1 MPLKLRPIWV
11 LGAGAAVVTAAM
23 VTSRGGLGS
32 RSSASSSAT
41 NVSMAAAPAVAI
53 GGAPL
58 VSPAAA
64 SPAAAAPT
72 SDPAPAPI
80 AIPEA
85 AITEPAPSAPAPVP
99 LDGPLVGDASLG
111 AIDLGAIEL
120 HGDHY
125 ELALAG
131 GRRAILTLD
140 PAIQGAAEKTLARSK
155 APVGAIAVVATDGRV
170 LALAGRRAKDPKNEH
185 KGSAEGTPD
194 WHLAVGAWA
203 PAASIFKIVSASA
216 LLEAGVSPDDKICFH
231 GGLRSINASNLVD
244 GKNDSRCEDLTY
256 AVAFSQNAIIAKLA
270 HAHLDPGKLGAMA
283 KRLGVAGALPA
294 CALPGD
300 AGAVTMPTAND
311 VDFARTAAGF
321 ANTQLSAMGGA
332 LLADEIATRGMAV
345 TPRIIDAIVIGD
357 RRIQVGPVT
366 PRRAI
371 SADIAGQVGHMMEA
385 TCAKGTAAR
394 AFHGGRR
401 DGGELPG
408 NVKVAGK
415 TGTLA
420 QTQPYYLEY
429 SWFVGYAPADHPTM
443 SIAVVLGNAESW
455 WMKGHQAARMVL
467 AAAVGKHDP
476 AADK

>member
-1 MPLKLRPIWV
+1 MLPKLRPIWV

-23 VTSRGGLGS
+23 ITSHGGLGS
-32 RSSASSSAT
+32 RSSASVGTPGPSLA
-41 NVSMAAAPAVAI
+41 VVGAPLVAPAPAAAPAVA
-53 GGAPL
+53 APA
-58 VSPAAA
+58 SAPPPAA
-64 SPAAAAPT
+64 P
-72 SDPAPAPI
+72 PAPI
-80 AIPEA
+80 DL
-85 AITEPAPSAPAPVP
+85 T
-99 LDGPLVGDASLG
+99 GPLVGDASLG
-111 AIDLGAIEL
+111 AIDLDAIEL

-125 ELALAG
+125 ELALSG

-140 PAIQGAAEKTLARSK
+140 PAIQSAAEKTLARSK
-155 APVGAIAVVATDGRV
+155 APMGAIAVVATDGRV
-170 LALAGRRAKDPKNEH
+170 LALAGRRSKDPKNEH
-185 KGSAEGTPD
+185 KGSPDGTPD
-194 WHLAVGAWA
+194 WHLPLGAWA

-216 LLEAGVSPDDKICFH
+216 LLEAGVSPADKVCFH

-270 HAHLDPGKLGAMA
+270 HAHLDPAKLGDMA
-283 KRLGVAGALPA
+283 KRLGIAGALPA
-294 CALPGD
+294 SALAGD
-300 AGAVTMPTAND
+300 AGAVTMPHDND

-345 TPRIIDAIVIGD
+345 TPRIVEAIVDGNRRVEIGA
-357 RRIQVGPVT
+357 VP

-371 SADIAGQVGHMMEA
+371 AADVASQVGRMMEV

-467 AAAVGKHDP
+467 AAAVAEHGAVAGK
-476 AADK
+476 

>member
-1 MPLKLRPIWV
+1 MLPKLRPIWV

-23 VTSRGGLGS
+23 ITSHGGLGS
-32 RSSASSSAT
+32 RSSASVGTPGPSL
-41 NVSMAAAPAVAI
+41 AVV
-53 GGAPL
+53 GAPL
-58 VSPAAA
+58 V
-64 SPAAAAPT
+64 AP
-72 SDPAPAPI
+72 S
-80 AIPEA
+80 
-85 AITEPAPSAPAPVP
+85 APSAPAPAAAAPVVAAPVP
-99 LDGPLVGDASLG
+99 APAAAPAGASIDLANPLVGDASLG
-111 AIDLGAIEL
+111 AIDLDAIEL

-125 ELALAG
+125 EIALAG

-140 PAIQGAAEKTLARSK
+140 PAIQSAAEKTLARSK

-170 LALAGRRAKDPKNEH
+170 LALAGRRSKDPKNEH
-185 KGSAEGTPD
+185 KGSPDGTPD
-194 WHLAVGAWA
+194 WHLPLGAWA
-203 PAASIFKIVSASA
+203 PAASVFKIVSASA
-216 LLEAGVSPDDKICFH
+216 LLEAGVSPADKVCFH

-270 HAHLDPGKLGAMA
+270 HAHLDPAKLGDMA

-294 CALPGD
+294 SALAGD
-300 AGAVTMPTAND
+300 AGAVTMPHDND

-345 TPRIIDAIVIGD
+345 TPRIVDAIVDPTRG
-357 RRIQVGPVT
+357 RVEVGAVP
-366 PRRAI
+366 PHRAI
-371 SADIAGQVGHMMEA
+371 AADVASQVGHMMEV

-467 AAAVGKHDP
+467 AAAVAKHDTV
-476 AADK
+476 AGK